1 MSSIKPY
8 SPACDRN
15 RDPILS
21 VLQTVFADCRR
32 VLEIGSGTGQHAVHF
47 AKAMPQLVWQTADV
61 QANLAGIQLWLD
73 EAGLANTPPPLTF
86 DCDAE
91 FDCDVKFDGNAEVA
105 CDAPLNH
112 LPPHRFDAVF
122 SANTLHIMS
131 WRQVQILF
139 ERLPHLLAANAQV
152 AIYGPFNRNGQFT
165 SDSNRAFDASLRR
178 ADPLRGIRD
187 LEAVQQ
193 LAQHAGLRQVAD
205 IEMPS
210 NNACLIWTNA
220 RRG

>member
-1 MSSIKPY
+1 MSTIKPY

-21 VLQTVFADCRR
+21 VLQNAFANCRR
-32 VLEIGSGTGQHAVHF
+32 VLEIGSGSGQHAVYF
-47 AKAMPQLVWQTADV
+47 AAAMPQLVWHTADV
-61 QANLAGIQLWLD
+61 QANLAGIQMWLD
-73 EAGLANTPPPLTF
+73 EAGLTNTPPPLVF
-86 DCDAE
+86 DCDSE
-91 FDCDVKFDGNAEVA
+91 IENFS
-105 CDAPLNH
+105 
-112 LPPHRFDAVF
+112 PHRFDAVF

-131 WRQVQILF
+131 WRQVQALF
-139 ERLPHLLAANAQV
+139 ERLPKLLADNALV